1 MTKQANLQKVTAQI
15 EHACE
20 ESNRQSEDV
29 TLVAV
34 TKTIDVTG
42 ITELYDLGIRHFGEN
57 RADVFLEKTVELAD
71 KDDICWHYI
80 GSLQTRKVK
89 DVLPQIDYL
98 HSLDRSSLAKEIEKR
113 ATKPVKCFLQVNIS
127 GEESKHG
134 FSKEEA
140 LSFLQEANFTF
151 IEIVGLMTMA
161 PITNSDIELHH
172 VFHELKQLQQE
183 IHALQLKNI
192 PCIELSMGMTNDYG
206 IAITEGATFI
216 RVGRALVSDDNMEV

>member
-1 MTKQANLQKVTAQI
+1 MTKQANLEKVTKQI
-15 EHACE
+15 ELACT
-20 ESNRQSEDV
+20 ESNRDKTDV

-34 TKTIDVTG
+34 TKTIDATEM
-42 ITELYDLGIRHFGEN
+42 TELYDLRIRHFGEN
-57 RADVFLEKTVELAD
+57 RADVFLEKTTQLAN

-89 DVLPQIDYL
+89 DVLPKIDYL
-98 HSLDRSSLAKEIEKR
+98 HSLDRASLAKEIEKR
-113 ATKPVKCFLQVNIS
+113 ATKLVKCFLQINIS
-127 GEESKHG
+127 GEETKHG

-140 LSFLQEANFTF
+140 LSFLQEADFKY

-192 PCIELSMGMTNDYG
+192 PCTELSMGMTNDFG

-216 RVGRALVSDDNMEV
+216 RVGRALVSDENMEV

>member
-98 HSLDRSSLAKEIEKR
+98 HSLDRSSLAKE
-113 ATKPVKCFLQVNIS
+113 
-127 GEESKHG
+127 
-134 FSKEEA
+134 
-140 LSFLQEANFTF
+140 
-151 IEIVGLMTMA
+151 
-161 PITNSDIELHH
+161 
-172 VFHELKQLQQE
+172 
-183 IHALQLKNI
+183 
-192 PCIELSMGMTNDYG
+192 
-206 IAITEGATFI
+206 
-216 RVGRALVSDDNMEV
+216 

>member
-15 EHACE
+15 ERACE
-20 ESNRQSEDV
+20 ESNRQAKEV

-34 TKTIDVTG
+34 TKTIDAAG

-57 RADVFLEKTVELAD
+57 RADVFQEKTVALAD
-71 KDDICWHYI
+71 KEDICWHYI

-134 FSKEEA
+134 FSKKKRYLFYKKRILRLLRLLA
-140 LSFLQEANFTF
+140 
-151 IEIVGLMTMA
+151 
-161 PITNSDIELHH
+161 
-172 VFHELKQLQQE
+172 
-183 IHALQLKNI
+183 
-192 PCIELSMGMTNDYG
+192 
-206 IAITEGATFI
+206 
-216 RVGRALVSDDNMEV
+216 

>member
-1 MTKQANLQKVTAQI
+1 MTKQANLEKVTKQI
-15 EHACE
+15 ELACAESNRE
-20 ESNRQSEDV
+20 ESNV

-34 TKTIDVTG
+34 TKTIDP
-42 ITELYDLGIRHFGEN
+42 IEMIELYDLGIRHFGEN
-57 RADVFLEKTVELAD
+57 RADVFLDKTTQLAD
-71 KDDICWHYI
+71 KNDICWHYI

-89 DVLPQIDYL
+89 DVLPQINYL
-98 HSLDRSSLAKEIEKR
+98 HSLDRATLAKEIEKR

-134 FSKEEA
+134 FSREEA
-140 LSFLQEANFTF
+140 LSFLQEANFQF
-151 IEIVGLMTMA
+151 IKIVGLMTMA
-161 PITNSDIELHH
+161 PITNSEQELHH

-192 PCIELSMGMTNDYG
+192 PCTELSMGMTNDFG

-216 RVGRALVSDDNMEV
+216 RVGRALVSDENMEV